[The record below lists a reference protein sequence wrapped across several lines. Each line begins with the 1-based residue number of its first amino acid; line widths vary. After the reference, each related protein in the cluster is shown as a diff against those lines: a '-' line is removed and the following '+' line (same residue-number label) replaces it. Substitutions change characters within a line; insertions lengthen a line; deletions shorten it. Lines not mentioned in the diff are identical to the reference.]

1 MVDLPDEWDDN
12 PEWSEEDFRKARP
25 TADLLGAHIAT
36 ALTRR
41 SGSLSQSL
49 AGQRDW
55 ATRARLA
62 A

>member
-1 MVDLPDEWDDN
+1 MIDLPDEWDDN
-12 PEWSEEDFRKARP
+12 PEWTEEDFRKARP
-25 TADLLGAHIAT
+25 TADLLGAPIAK

-41 SGSLSQSL
+41 SGSLSQYL
-49 AGQRDW
+49 ASQRDW

>member
-1 MVDLPDEWDDN
+1 MIDLPDEWDDN
-12 PEWSEEDFRKARP
+12 PEWTEEDFRKARP
-25 TADLLGAHIAT
+25 AAEVLSAHIAT

-41 SGSLSQSL
+41 SGSLAQYL